1 MSSPPATPSNK
12 EPTRESDCRFKDI
25 GTPCEW
31 AESYRPGGLHPVH
44 FGDVF
49 NGRYEVIRKL
59 GNGSVGTVWLAHDS
73 SSECYVALKIEAA
86 SRQRSNELLIQ
97 AHLAARKPKSPCS
110 EYVVRFL
117 NSFYHQGP
125 NGNHL
130 CIVLEPIGPSL
141 STVLNAPFEIYDPSN
156 LPVRRFAKDKIK
168 RILMHVLLGLS
179 FLHENGIVHGDLHS
193 GNILFALEDLS
204 PVERV
209 AFEQTTE
216 NSRIDRLYRIDG
228 KPDKWAPEYLA
239 VNEPLSQHVLA
250 GKDEVVKLSDLGGAF
265 HIDDPLQSVVAPLS
279 LRAPEVILNE
289 PIGTGIDIW
298 SFGCLAYELITGNA
312 LFQLRVFGSSDEG
325 LKDEHLIQLTD
336 IIGPLPGH
344 LLAKW
349 PDAAKYYG
357 PKGERLDAS
366 PRDFDENSMEDG
378 NFCQGSSGDEFDD
391 GPDTHEIE
399 LDPSE
404 RGPPLAHDSL
414 ERLIKAHK
422 EAGID
427 EQEEEA
433 IAAILRCIFQYDPA
447 LRPSAAKLLDHPW
460 ITA

>member
-1 MSSPPATPSNK
+1 MSSPPATPSSK

-31 AESYRPGGLHPVH
+31 VESYRPGGLHPVH
-44 FGDVF
+44 FGDIF

-59 GNGSVGTVWLAHDS
+59 GNGSVGTVWLAYDS
-73 SSECYVALKIEAA
+73 SGECYVALKIEAA
-86 SRQRSNELLIQ
+86 N
-97 AHLAARKPKSPCS
+97 
-110 EYVVRFL
+110 
-117 NSFYHQGP
+117 
-125 NGNHL
+125 
-130 CIVLEPIGPSL
+130 
-141 STVLNAPFEIYDPSN
+141 
-156 LPVRRFAKDKIK
+156 IK
-168 RILMHVLLGLS
+168 RILRHVLLGLS
-179 FLHENGIVHGDLHS
+179 FLHDNGIVHGDLHS

-204 PVERV
+204 SMERV
-209 AFEQTTE
+209 ALEQTTE
-216 NSRIDRLYRIDG
+216 NSRIDRLHRIDG

-239 VNEPLSQHVLA
+239 VTEPLSRHVLA
-250 GKDEVVKLSDLGGAF
+250 GNDEAVKLSDLGGAF
-265 HIDDPLQSVVAPLS
+265 HSDDPAQSVITPLS